1 MPGVIMDNANIEGSV
16 RRPAPNEAVNGA
28 SGTFG
33 NHEKSGQHSAAT
45 NGPVLVNGAGRG
57 IDSLGQ
63 QSKIA
68 IRNADSKPYE
78 LPHITQGFFPFG
90 TLVNRAVQQCWN
102 DLSELVTELAAIQVP
117 HEPSSASVMNGKS
130 PGNQS
135 SENVHKK
142 LRILDFAH
150 AKRAEFI
157 KLLVLSQWSRQ
168 ASEVSRLI
176 DIQGFIRTRHQA
188 YASAVQY
195 VGEMK
200 RDLVRAQVAN
210 PDLKTAL
217 EILYKGRV
225 ASLPDFGY
233 KPPKALTARSTLKK
247 LRKINR
253 IISVRLAVYDEVPH
267 SLRNYR
273 IHDGRV
279 TFTVPGEFELDLAV
293 AEETKTSQFFFV
305 DIRFLFS
312 PSSPIPKGRI
322 FNELDAKVND
332 ILHNDGLAGCF
343 DFLHGLVLTNKIS
356 TLHRQAVDLA
366 RGLWSDSLR
375 IELLHRILVV
385 QYWPSRAGPKSWLEI
400 GVQRGSRKNMN
411 QGNDRVSSVAVR
423 WVRDGQKVNSDHINF
438 DPKLL
443 SLESILRSVI
453 ALHTSH
459 LLAAAFTTL
468 KKSQLFA
475 THKLSLRAQLS
486 KTEPGDCHL
495 DVQLTASRSLRVSVE
510 PLSGAIILS
519 GSSSALEQFNVE
531 RQPKSTIDEILSRV
545 SRLRSHVA
553 VYQIESGIKPL
564 GLESIH
570 QRGLGVD
577 VRRLFPTNTLRYSF
591 FTHQQWDRRYVVAAT
606 SSMDGDKWWLV
617 PVRATETSRALAP
630 PYGTK
635 DSSLLAHAISDELM
649 PSQKLDYSAC
659 SELVHS
665 LSGILAIY
673 ANARSLADLP
683 GSSFYP
689 ALKDLRLGPNLEVP
703 ELVFSYKPNS
713 IPAAFRLAL
722 PRFQKGSYLQDS
734 IRLCFKGIDRE
745 SHSAI
750 LVAYGSFKYSI
761 KSLVVLIS
769 SADPSLIVQEKGA
782 GFALQ
787 ILAPAGQSVL
797 VSLFERLQRLDCII
811 YILQSLIQKKMHPR
825 SLSLSEIVFSYGQ
838 GNGLSARI
846 GIDVSRPS
854 PTDLIEIATSLSNQN
869 SFFRL
874 RLRIDFDSPSPHR
887 RIQESLTVALNE
899 RFSESGVDYA
909 LSSIA
914 ETSPLLY
921 SLDRITKPSQQ
932 TSSVVHIIVR
942 TPTVF
947 QLNYFR
953 KAQFRLSIRPRQG
966 RTVWLLEDFNPKT
979 SYVQNQGQDQDPA
992 QAYTVV
998 REQVYNSKGTGWQG
1012 LGDGALSSIEEVGNL
1027 LNKLHEC
1034 VSDCPL
1040 EAIKQEQEQSSK
1052 PQPNTVTV
1060 KQQQQQ
1066 PPPPPPT
1073 AVPKVETSPQKPVV
1087 GNNADVITID

>member
-1 MPGVIMDNANIEGSV
+1 MDNGSV
-16 RRPAPNEAVNGA
+16 RTPAINEAVNGA
-28 SGTFG
+28 SGSFG
-33 NHEKSGQHSAAT
+33 NHEKSGQPSAAT
-45 NGPVLVNGAGRG
+45 NGPVLVNGARRG
-57 IDSLGQ
+57 LDSLGQ
-63 QSKIA
+63 QSKIP

-117 HEPSSASVMNGKS
+117 HEPSSTSVMNGKS

-188 YASAVQY
+188 YAAAVQY

-233 KPPKALTARSTLKK
+233 KPPKPLTARSTLKK
-247 LRKINR
+247 LRRINR

-293 AEETKTSQFFFV
+293 AEETKSSQFFFV

-332 ILHNDGLAGCF
+332 ILRNDGLAGCF

-400 GVQRGSRKNMN
+400 GVQRGSRKNIK
-411 QGNDRVSSVAVR
+411 QGNDQISSVAVR
-423 WVRDGQKVNSDHINF
+423 WVRDGQKVSSDHINF
-438 DPKLL
+438 DPKFL

-459 LLAAAFTTL
+459 LLAAAFSSF
-468 KKSQLFA
+468 KKSLLFA

-545 SRLRSHVA
+545 SRLRCHIA
-553 VYQIESGIKPL
+553 VHQIESGIKPL
-564 GLESIH
+564 GLESIN

-591 FTHQQWDRRYVVAAT
+591 FTHQQWDRRWVVAAT

-617 PVRATETSRALAP
+617 RVRPAESSRALAT
-630 PYGTK
+630 PYNTK
-635 DSSLLAHAISDELM
+635 ESSTLAHTISDELM
-649 PSQKLDYSAC
+649 PSEKLDYSAC

-665 LSGILAIY
+665 LSGMLAIY

-689 ALKDLRLGPNLEVP
+689 ALKELRLGSNLEVP

-750 LVAYGSFKYSI
+750 LVAYGSFKYCI
-761 KSLVVLIS
+761 KSLVFLIS

-782 GFALQ
+782 GFALR
-787 ILAPAGQSVL
+787 LLVPAGQSVL
-797 VSLFERLQRLDCII
+797 VTLLERLQRLDCVI
-811 YILQSLIQKKMHPR
+811 YTLQSLIQKKMHPR
-825 SLSLSEIVFSYGQ
+825 SLSLSEISFSYGQ
-838 GNGLSARI
+838 KNGLSARI
-846 GIDVSRPS
+846 GIDVSGPS
-854 PTDLIEIATSLSNQN
+854 PTKSIDIPSILSSQN
-869 SFFRL
+869 PLFRL

-899 RFSESGVDYA
+899 RFSETGVEYA
-909 LSSIA
+909 LGSIA

-921 SLDRITKPSQQ
+921 SLERVTKPSQQ

-947 QLNYFR
+947 QINYFR
-953 KAQFRLSIRPRQG
+953 KAQFRLSLRHRQG
-966 RTVWLLEDFNPKT
+966 RTVWLLEDFSLRA
-979 SYVQNQGQDQDPA
+979 SYRQGQDQGPG

-998 REQVYNSKGTGWQG
+998 REQIYNSKGTGWQG
-1012 LGDGALSSIEEVGNL
+1012 LGDGALSSIEEVGDL

-1034 VSDCPL
+1034 VSACPL
-1040 EAIKQEQEQSSK
+1040 ETIKQEQEQPVN
-1052 PQPNTVTV
+1052 PQPNTV
-1060 KQQQQQ
+1060 KQ
-1066 PPPPPPT
+1066 PPTT
-1073 AVPKVETSPQKPVV
+1073 AQKLETSPQKSAV